1 MEPVL
6 SENDPRYQQCTLTV
20 MDNIADPD
28 IRFDENG
35 VCNYFYEYK
44 EAEARE
50 VLKGEAGKQQ
60 LVLLSNQIREAGKGK
75 PYDCLIGLSGGVDS
89 SYVAWL
95 VKDLGLRP
103 LAVHL
108 DNGWNSE
115 LAVKNIE
122 NIINKLNIDLYTLVV
137 NWEEF
142 RDIQL
147 AYLKAS
153 VVDIEVVSD
162 HAIFASMY
170 KLAKEKNIGY
180 IISGTNVVT
189 EYIMPPSWLYKKMDF
204 ANLKDIHNRYG
215 KLKRKTYPR
224 FDFIKYVYY
233 SAVLRLTPISIL
245 NYVPY
250 NKSDIKAFIQ
260 KELDWRDYGGK
271 HYESAFTKFY
281 QAYILPEKFHIDKR
295 KAHLSTLICAGQI
308 SKAQALEEL
317 AQPLYEP
324 KQLASDIEYVCKK
337 FGIDRAEF
345 ERIMQAPVR
354 KHEAF
359 KSDTHLKEAYM
370 NFLRKTEWI
379 RRIIKPGKK

>member
-1 MEPVL
+1 MTPII
-6 SENDPRYQQCTLTV
+6 SAADPRYKQCTLTV

-35 VCNYFYEYK
+35 ICNYYHDYK
-44 EAEARE
+44 KVEAEE
-50 VLKGEAGKQQ
+50 VFKGEEGLKKIEA
-60 LVLLSNQIREAGKGK
+60 LAAQIRAEGAGK

-89 SYVAWL
+89 TYVAWL
-95 VKDLGLRP
+95 VKQYGLRP

-122 NIINKLNIDLYTLVV
+122 NIISKLGIDLFTLVV

-142 RDIQL
+142 KDIQL

-162 HAIFASMY
+162 HAIFATMY
-170 KLAKEKNIGY
+170 KLAKEKKIGY

-189 EYIMPPSWLYKKMDF
+189 EHIMPPSWLYKKMDF
-204 ANLKDIHNRYG
+204 ANLKDIHDRFG
-215 KLKRKTYPR
+215 KVKRKTYPT
-224 FDFIKYVYY
+224 FDFKKYVYY
-233 SAVLRLTPISIL
+233 SAFLKLNPISIL

-250 NKSDIKAFIQ
+250 NKKEVKEFIQ

-295 KAHLSTLICAGQI
+295 KAHLSTLICSGQI
-308 SKAQALEEL
+308 TKEEALKEL
-317 AQPLYEP
+317 EQPLYDAKSLE
-324 KQLASDIEYVCKK
+324 ADIEYVCKK
-337 FGIDRAEF
+337 FGLSREEF
-345 ERIMQAPVR
+345 TAIMQAPVH
-354 KHEAF
+354 KHQDF
-359 KSDTHLKEAYM
+359 KTDTHLKEGYM
-370 NFLRKTEWI
+370 NLLHKTARI
-379 RRIIKPGKK
+379 RRLIKPKK